1 MFSGFK
7 ISVKQWKKHFFKL
20 SFLKCAKQVTLF
32 FIFNPWSIFHIFI
45 HWFLEIT
52 FLCQWLFFISWQTNK
67 VILSASQKLSLLST
81 TLYVTLY
88 CTILF
93 HLLLYKNEN
102 ECMKMA
108 EIKEKGSC
116 HNLDTLETM
125 IRMLLDVTNILMV
138 SLNWTFSEFKP
149 IKRKI

>member
-1 MFSGFK
+1 MYTSFAFPGSQHCVGLVVLKCLVALK

-20 SFLKCAKQVTLF
+20 SFLKKCTKQMTLF

-52 FLCQWLFFISWQTNK
+52 FFASGCFFISWQTNK
-67 VILSASQKLSLLST
+67 VILSARQKVSLVST
-81 TLYVTLY
+81 ILYVTLY

-108 EIKEKGSC
+108 ELWKKKVVVT
-116 HNLDTLETM
+116 TL
-125 IRMLLDVTNILMV
+125 IHLKQW
-138 SLNWTFSEFKP
+138 SGCY
-149 IKRKI
+149 